1 LRMRISV
8 KMHHDIAGER
18 RAEKFPIPDQTRA
31 LTVSDVVQ
39 LIYEFYIVEDWFPVD
54 LSVDDLELLHI
65 DGDVINPRSSP
76 TAFQSSLKEDARF
89 VLARKD
95 LADTVHRPVA
105 VHHPVTNHQT
115 RVKAPPT
122 DNTVVCRGCNER
134 KSKDLFATRQL
145 KKASKLC
152 YECAAVAEEQRVADA
167 LEAPEFPSWID
178 QLPDPWGGE
187 DYTEERWNDFEELA
201 LEVMD
206 GPAEMD
212 KLFVKT
218 MRSIFLVRSYRTC
231 WARWDDEALDGDW
244 GYINGCAADD
254 RSLDF
259 YRAGILTKEVDFQL
273 ESMLDSDGSDGS
285 YGSDCE

>member
-1 LRMRISV
+1 MRISI
-8 KMHHDIAGER
+8 KMHSDIAGER
-18 RAEKFPIPDQTRA
+18 RPEKFPIPDQTRA
-31 LTVSDVVQ
+31 LTVADAVQ
-39 LIYEFYIVEDWFPVD
+39 HIYDFYTVEDWFPSQ
-54 LSVDDLELLHI
+54 LSVDDFELLHS
-65 DGDVINPRSSP
+65 DGDVLNPRSSP
-76 TAFQSSLKEDARF
+76 TVFQGSPKDDARF
-89 VLARKD
+89 ILALKD
-95 LADTVHRPVA
+95 PANTA
-105 VHHPVTNHQT
+105 NHPVINHQ
-115 RVKAPPT
+115 AIPLN
-122 DNTVVCRGCNER
+122 DNTVVCRGCHER

-167 LEAPEFPSWID
+167 LEAPAFPSWID

-218 MRSIFLVRSYRTC
+218 MRSIFLVRSYPTC
-231 WARWDDEALDGDW
+231 WARWDDEALDGAW
-244 GYINGCAADD
+244 GWTNECAAED
-254 RSLDF
+254 RVMDF
-259 YRAGILTKEVDFQL
+259 YLAGIPTTKDDGFQ
-273 ESMLDSDGSDGS
+273 LDSDGSDGS